1 MAVNPTRDDI
11 VKLRERCFEKA
22 AFYIDYTG
30 FLTEIATNT
39 AMLAEF
45 GELLTGIMVFFLV
58 VCLCYF
64 AYKFL
69 RIFI

>member
-1 MAVNPTRDDI
+1 METIATTAPTDVI
-11 VKLRERCFEKA
+11 EVIEVVEQ
-22 AFYIDYTG
+22 IDYTG
-30 FLTEIATNT
+30 YLKEIATNT

-69 RIFI
+69 GIFI

>member
-1 MAVNPTRDDI
+1 METIATTAPTEVI
-11 VKLRERCFEKA
+11 EVIEVVEQ
-22 AFYIDYTG
+22 IDYTG
-30 FLTEIATNT
+30 YLTEIATNT

-45 GELLTGIMVFFLV
+45 VELLTGIMVFFLV

>member
-1 MAVNPTRDDI
+1 METIATTAPTEVI
-11 VKLRERCFEKA
+11 EVIEVVEQ
-22 AFYIDYTG
+22 IDYTG
-30 FLTEIATNT
+30 YLTEIATNT

-45 GELLTGIMVFFLV
+45 GELATGIMVFFLV

-69 RIFI
+69 RIFF